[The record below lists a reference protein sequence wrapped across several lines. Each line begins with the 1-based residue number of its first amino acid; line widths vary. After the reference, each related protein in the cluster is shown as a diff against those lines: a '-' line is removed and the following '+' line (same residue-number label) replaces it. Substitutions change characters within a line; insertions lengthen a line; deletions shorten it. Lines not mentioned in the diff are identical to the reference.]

1 MSITNYVKV
10 KFVSKRRYHQYC
22 GVARALDLLGERWTL
37 LIVRDL
43 LLGPR
48 RYSDLLTS
56 LEGITTN
63 LLATRLKHLMDHAL
77 VQRIEAPAPSG
88 ATPYA
93 LTEHG
98 HALKPVVLALG
109 TFGAQYLQ
117 TPDPQDR
124 FSPRW
129 AMVSMMRRYRGC
141 PRPAIVQLHI
151 GGDGFVATLQPDA
164 LTMRDGLSD
173 AADTT
178 VRGPVDAWMRWVS
191 GRVSAKALLRSGELV
206 REGPARPFADLTR
219 SVGSM
224 P

>member
-1 MSITNYVKV
+1 M
-10 KFVSKRRYHQYC
+10 SKRRYHQYC
-22 GVARALDLLGERWTL
+22 GVARALDVLGERWTL

-63 LLATRLKHLMDHAL
+63 LLAARLRHLVDQEL
-77 VQRIEAPAPSG
+77 VQRVDAPAPSG

-93 LTEHG
+93 LTQRGAE
-98 HALKPVVLALG
+98 LKPVVLALG
-109 TFGAQYLQ
+109 SFGAQYLQ

-129 AMVSMMRRYRGC
+129 AMVSLMRRYRGC
-141 PRPAIVQLHI
+141 PRPAILQLHI
-151 GGDGFVATLQPDA
+151 GDDSFVATMTPDA
-164 LTMRDGLSD
+164 LTMRDGLTD

-178 VRGPVDAWMRWVS
+178 LHGSAAAWMQWVS
-191 GRVSAKALLRSGELV
+191 GRFSAKALVREGDLV
-206 REGPARPFADLTR
+206 REGPARPFTDLTR
-219 SVGSM
+219 AVGSM